1 MPLRFVLILPWCI
14 RVCVCVCVFV
24 LRPLL
29 FPFYIFLPFFL
40 DPLQMKFLKSW
51 VKGGRLLFEK
61 IIRET
66 KAGVWRNY
74 ESLRGQVSLRGR
86 VR

>member
-14 RVCVCVCVFV
+14 RVCVCVCVCVFV

-40 DPLQMKFLKSW
+40 DPLQMKFPKNW
-51 VKGGRLLFEK
+51 VKGGGLIFEK
-61 IIRET
+61 IIRKT
-66 KAGVWRNY
+66 KTGGRRNY
-74 ESLRGQVSLRGR
+74 ESLRGR